1 MEENSRRELEKL
13 AMAAG
18 RPAGRQQTDQNPQPE
33 ESQKEGWQGGATRRQ
48 DDRWSYHADQGEKP
62 CGKGPR
68 ARGVLAQGEPRRRK
82 QHRNRQ
88 KAAELRR
95 SGRKNFW
102 DDS

>member
-48 DDRWSYHADQGEKP
+48 DDRWSYHAD
-62 CGKGPR
+62 
-68 ARGVLAQGEPRRRK
+68 
-82 QHRNRQ
+82 
-88 KAAELRR
+88 
-95 SGRKNFW
+95 
-102 DDS
+102 